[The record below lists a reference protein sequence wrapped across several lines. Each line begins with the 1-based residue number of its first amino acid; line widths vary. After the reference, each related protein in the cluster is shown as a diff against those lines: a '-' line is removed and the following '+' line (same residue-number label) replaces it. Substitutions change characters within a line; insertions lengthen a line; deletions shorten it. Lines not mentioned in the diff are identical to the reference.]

1 MKSLVDLLGFKD
13 ASRAKRLGEL
23 PETKTIKEAVVAV
36 PYIIEDVE
44 RNNIAGLSGEYSST
58 RKKFID
64 IPTERYEA
72 ATNEA
77 YGSIAGDSLDASGE
91 SIRKLIQKMQRYVLP
106 PQFDFVNNNSLAPI
120 VMYIFEFEYKLD
132 KDDLSYIWQNLAP
145 RNYKK
150 MELEEVCV
158 SHKLINTEL
167 LNEDNI
173 MDNENLRWMVFK
185 VKQKS
190 QVEYYDQVTP
200 QFGANA
206 NAAFDSET
214 GQINSQR
221 IDKGDNYNIAYN
233 WPYDYLSFV
242 EMIKFDTQVMYKKDE
257 GENEKTTVTT
267 EEAEAIEAIRVL
279 AQQK

>member
-1 MKSLVDLLGFKD
+1 
-13 ASRAKRLGEL
+13 
-23 PETKTIKEAVVAV
+23 
-36 PYIIEDVE
+36 
-44 RNNIAGLSGEYSST
+44 
-58 RKKFID
+58 
-64 IPTERYEA
+64 
-72 ATNEA
+72 
-77 YGSIAGDSLDASGE
+77 
-91 SIRKLIQKMQRYVLP
+91 MQRYVLP

-200 QFGANA
+200 QLGANA

-242 EMIKFDTQVMYKKDE
+242 EMIKFDAQVMYKKDE